1 MSSCSSH
8 TQIKNI
14 SSSTESKNMEL
25 NSENLKSSLKVRIL
39 TKLDIGR
46 WRKEE
51 HELFL
56 KGLQIYGRD
65 WKKIEQLVG
74 TRTGPQIRS
83 HAQKHFNKI
92 NKGASNT
99 YESTS
104 DHGMIS
110 PSSSHSEDTL
120 IHLEKKNEE
129 IKSIELQS
137 AFTKVEFKPRKLH
150 NSVCK
155 EGNDEAIKK
164 CKLDIPNIDFDYP
177 VFNPSVSAENCIKKE
192 CTLNEKTAT
201 PNYNKE
207 NSKTYSEDEVLMLLK
222 YLIKEFASIMN
233 RLCAFRQPSLMNCFN
248 LMNLNSLVSL
258 SMLAGDQTQSGV
270 ITSMGL
276 NAAQHDIKLDASAT
290 NYQNIETTNF
300 LIRSLQSS
308 RNNLDFSV
316 ANVHKLSDWIN
327 LDQQN
332 FKSSSGVANPSQSN
346 KAYFQS
352 SEPNLNKLVG
362 KKHITTFKKYDISST
377 YSESFFDD
385 IVKDY

>member
-110 PSSSHSEDTL
+110 PSSSHSED
-120 IHLEKKNEE
+120 
-129 IKSIELQS
+129 
-137 AFTKVEFKPRKLH
+137 KPQ
-150 NSVCK
+150 
-155 EGNDEAIKK
+155 
-164 CKLDIPNIDFDYP
+164 
-177 VFNPSVSAENCIKKE
+177 NPI
-192 CTLNEKTAT
+192 T
-201 PNYNKE
+201 
-207 NSKTYSEDEVLMLLK
+207 EVL
-222 YLIKEFASIMN
+222 Y
-233 RLCAFRQPSLMNCFN
+233 
-248 LMNLNSLVSL
+248 
-258 SMLAGDQTQSGV
+258 
-270 ITSMGL
+270 
-276 NAAQHDIKLDASAT
+276 
-290 NYQNIETTNF
+290 
-300 LIRSLQSS
+300 
-308 RNNLDFSV
+308 
-316 ANVHKLSDWIN
+316 
-327 LDQQN
+327 
-332 FKSSSGVANPSQSN
+332 
-346 KAYFQS
+346 
-352 SEPNLNKLVG
+352 
-362 KKHITTFKKYDISST
+362 
-377 YSESFFDD
+377 
-385 IVKDY
+385 